1 MSSPG
6 QDNEGKVGE
15 TVSVAGANPVQGH
28 KRKVGQAVI
37 RTSPVQDFEGK
48 VGRTASVA
56 GANPVQDHVRKVGQA
71 LYSITK
77 GKWDRLL

>member
-15 TVSVAGANPVQGH
+15 TV
-28 KRKVGQAVI
+28 
-37 RTSPVQDFEGK
+37 
-48 VGRTASVA
+48 SVA

>member
-48 VGRTASVA
+48 VGQLSLI
-56 GANPVQDHVRKVGQA
+56 H
-71 LYSITK
+71 I
-77 GKWDRLL
+77 